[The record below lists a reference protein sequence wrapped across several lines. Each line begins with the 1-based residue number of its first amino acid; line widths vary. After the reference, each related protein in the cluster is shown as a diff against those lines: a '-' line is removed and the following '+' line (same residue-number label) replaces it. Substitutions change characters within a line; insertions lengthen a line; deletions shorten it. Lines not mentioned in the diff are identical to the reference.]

1 MGGPQTKVSNKQISV
16 YIADCVVDA
25 YDLELKVPKVAPKT
39 IIGQHHED
47 TKLPMHIPNILQS
60 SGGTSNMEDILYT
73 RPMRKP
79 TREEF
84 VSKQS
89 WHVGEDE
96 PRLCKSHD
104 PTSDYRDRTY
114 DGYPHALII

>member
-16 YIADCVVDA
+16 HIADCAVDA

-39 IIGQHHED
+39 IIYQHHD
-47 TKLPMHIPNILQS
+47 GTKLPMHIPNIMQS

-73 RPMRKP
+73 RSKRKP

-89 WHVGEDE
+89 RHAGEDE
-96 PRLCKSHD
+96 LSLD
-104 PTSDYRDRTY
+104 F
-114 DGYPHALII
+114 ANLMI